1 MKPEYEVAD
10 RENQYPEVLPGTVV
24 ELIRALDRTIER
36 VTING
41 PVSETGRDNM
51 NWQCARRSVVDE
63 LINLAKSKGAM

>member
-24 ELIRALDRTIER
+24 ELILALDRTIER
-36 VTING
+36 VKING
-41 PVSETGRDNM
+41 PISEEGRDSM

-63 LINLAKSKGAM
+63 LINLAKSKGAI